1 MVKTKLMVK
10 VIVLDK
16 IMVKILV
23 MIIVIARIIKMV
35 TLKLIGIFKD
45 NFLNDLFIC
54 RYFWFWK
61 SEKSGFSSS
70 KYYKKVKLQLKY
82 LILHVILK
90 IVCKHCYTDILTYF
104 FF

>member
-23 MIIVIARIIKMV
+23 MIIVIARIRKMV

-45 NFLNDLFIC
+45 NFLND
-54 RYFWFWK
+54 
-61 SEKSGFSSS
+61 
-70 KYYKKVKLQLKY
+70 
-82 LILHVILK
+82 
-90 IVCKHCYTDILTYF
+90 
-104 FF
+104 